1 VGNESTTRTDLVSLD
16 ELAARLKTQ
25 FDRGL
30 DAADA
35 TRRLEAGR
43 NELPVA
49 ARTPTLVRIWR
60 QVREPMSLLLLTAAV
75 VSFAVLREPVD
86 AIAITAIVIINILIA
101 VVQEERAAT
110 ALEALRS
117 AAAPTASVIRSG
129 RSLVIPSAELVEGDV
144 VLLAAGDLVPADLWL
159 LDGWSLEAN
168 ESLVTGESLA
178 VAKYSVPEGNMTLPA
193 AERTWMTYAG
203 TLITAGSGRGLVI
216 ATGPATEVGRI
227 AGHLSSESAPTPLQ
241 KKLGRLTARL
251 GQAAVG
257 VATAVFALIFLRLGN
272 SPDAVEQAFLAAVA
286 LAVAAVPEG
295 LPTVVT
301 LSLAL
306 GVKRMAH
313 QGAIVR
319 NLPAVE
325 TLGSTT
331 VLLTDKTGTLTQNRL
346 QLSSIIPNEGAP
358 LSPAELSGEMARA
371 ISHIAVLCND
381 ASVDPA
387 QGDPIEVALL
397 EPFAPEEIHR
407 LRATHPRIANLPFDS
422 RRKMMSTLHKSDHGL
437 ELYTKGAPEQ
447 VLAVTD
453 RLLLNDG
460 SQRVADADDRAALV
474 ARVNQLAGEGGR
486 VLALAQRTHETQP
499 QDLEASEQDLT
510 LVALAVMHDPLRP
523 ETESTVA
530 RMIRA
535 GVDLVM
541 VTGDHAGTASNV
553 AQAAGLTHGDH
564 EIMTGS
570 EIRTQGLPAD
580 PHSIRVYARVD
591 PDQKLALVEAFQ
603 KAGHVVAVTG
613 DGVNDAPALRRADIG
628 VAMGKTGSQ
637 VAREAA
643 DLVIT
648 DDDLNLVT
656 KAVREGR
663 AIFDN
668 IRKVVDYLVA
678 GNLSEVLVVL
688 TGLAFFPELGIP
700 LFPLQLLWI
709 NLLTDGLPALA
720 FGFDRHRQDL
730 LYRPAGSTAGQLL
743 SARRLVMLGGRAVVI
758 GGGAIAALAE
768 IRSAG
773 GTWEEARTVMFTAL
787 VIGHL
792 LHAYVVRLPLRTH
805 RANPRLFVAVSL
817 GLVLQ
822 VAVVLGPWRD
832 VFGVVALDPIAWAVA
847 AVAGVAPVGILAVLV
862 ALGSGPQP
870 IAERRSAPGPDRL
883 TFS

>member
-1 VGNESTTRTDLVSLD
+1 VGNESTTQTDLVSLD

-30 DAADA
+30 DAEEAA
-35 TRRLEAGR
+35 HRLRARR

-49 ARTPTLVRIWR
+49 ARTPVLVRIGR
-60 QVREPMSLLLLTAAV
+60 QAREPMSLLLLAAAV
-75 VSFAVLREPVD
+75 VSFAALRELVD
-86 AIAITAIVIINILIA
+86 AIAITGIVIINIVIA

-117 AAAPTASVIRSG
+117 AAAPTATVIRSG
-129 RSLVIPSAELVEGDV
+129 RPLVIPSAELVEGDV
-144 VLLAAGDLVPADLWL
+144 VLLTAGDLVPADLWL

-168 ESLVTGESLA
+168 ESLLTGESLA
-178 VAKYSVPEGNMTLPA
+178 VAKFSVAEGDMALPIA
-193 AERTWMTYAG
+193 DRTWMTYAG
-203 TLITAGSGRGLVI
+203 TLITAGSGRGFVI

-227 AGHLSSESAPTPLQ
+227 AGHLSSESPPTPLQ
-241 KKLGRLTARL
+241 KKLGKLTARL

-257 VATAVFALIFLRLGN
+257 VATAVFVLIFLRLGN
-272 SPDAVEQAFLAAVA
+272 SPDAAEQAFLAAVA

-313 QGAIVR
+313 EGAIVR

-346 QLSSIIPNEGAP
+346 QLSSIIPNGGRP
-358 LSPAELSGEMARA
+358 QPPTELTGELARA
-371 ISHIAVLCND
+371 ILRIAALCND
-381 ASVDPA
+381 ASIDPP
-387 QGDPIEVALL
+387 QGDPIEIALL
-397 EPFAPEEIHR
+397 EPFDPDEIRR

-422 RRKMMSTLHKSDHGL
+422 RRKMMSTLHESDDGL
-437 ELYTKGAPEQ
+437 ELFTKGAPEQ
-447 VLAVTD
+447 VLALTAS
-453 RLLLNDG
+453 LLMIDG
-460 SQRVADADDRAALV
+460 SQRSAGEEERAVLV
-474 ARVNQLAGEGGR
+474 ARVNELAAEGGR
-486 VLALAQRTHETQP
+486 VLALAHRTYETRP
-499 QDLEASEQDLT
+499 QDLGASEQDLT

-523 ETESTVA
+523 ETEATVA
-530 RMIRA
+530 RMVQA

-553 AQAAGLTHGDH
+553 AQAAGLAHGDH

-570 EIRTQGLPAD
+570 EIRSQGLPSD

-628 VAMGKTGSQ
+628 VAMGKAGSQ

-688 TGLAFFPELGIP
+688 TGLAFFPDLGIP

-743 SARRLVMLGGRAVVI
+743 STRRLVMLTGRAVVI
-758 GGGAIAALAE
+758 GGGAIAALAA

-773 GTWEEARTVMFTAL
+773 GTWEAARTVMFTAL

-792 LHAYVVRLPLRTH
+792 LHAYVVRLPLRSH
-805 RANPRLFVAVSL
+805 RANPRLFAAVGL

-822 VAVVLGPWRD
+822 VAVILGPWRD
-832 VFGVVALDPIAWAVA
+832 VFGVVALDPMAWVVA
-847 AVAGVAPVGILAVLV
+847 AVAGVTPVGILAVFL
-862 ALGSGPQP
+862 ALGSGLQP
-870 IAERRSAPGPDRL
+870 TGMALPGSRS
-883 TFS
+883 